1 MGQETNFIWEKLE
14 LSIAENTL
22 LKEKNVR
29 LAKERDEAFA
39 RWENLN
45 KEIKERVGDVRV
57 RRVFDP
63 THFSERLNIVVDFDP
78 YLWRS
83 SGFDFEREVVMKIME
98 TFRNE
103 FNKHL
108 SKEKT

>member
-14 LSIAENTL
+14 LSIAENAL

-45 KEIKERVGDVRV
+45 KEIKERVGDVRTQ
-57 RRVFDP
+57 RVFDP
-63 THFSERLNIVVDFDP
+63 THFSERFNIVVEFDP

-83 SGFDFEREVVMKIME
+83 SGFDFEREVAMKIME

-103 FNKHL
+103 FNKHMGKSL
-108 SKEKT
+108 